1 MTAVNNEVKDLPR
14 EECWNCGKE
23 LTQGKL
29 FVQVVV
35 KKIVDHEDYW
45 SFDEAGMNAYG
56 QF

>member
-1 MTAVNNEVKDLPR
+1 MCNMTAVNNEVKDLPR

-45 SFDEAGMNAYG
+45 SFDEAGMNP
-56 QF
+56 